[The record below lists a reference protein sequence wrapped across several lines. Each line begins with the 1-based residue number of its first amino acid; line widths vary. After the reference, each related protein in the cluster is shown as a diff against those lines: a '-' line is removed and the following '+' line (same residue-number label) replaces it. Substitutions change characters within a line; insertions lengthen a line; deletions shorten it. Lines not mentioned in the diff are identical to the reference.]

1 MMAEPQVITS
11 TIGVVVRNL
20 FDGLDEQERRLVMAR
35 MVRRSFRKG
44 DTLFHEGDLGD
55 SLHLLVKGRVAIRV
69 STPSGDVATLTV
81 LGPGSAFGEQ
91 ALLSSDSR
99 RTASVVALDPCESKV
114 LQRRDFEDLRA
125 RHPSVERF
133 LLDAMSEQVRRLSS
147 QVLEALYVSADVR
160 VIRRLNDLVGLYD
173 TGSAPVDIAVRQE
186 DVASMAGTTRPTA
199 NRVLKQLEDE
209 GVLTLGRGRI
219 VVLDPDRVADK
230 AR

>member
-1 MMAEPQVITS
+1 MAEPQVMAS
-11 TIGVVVRNL
+11 TIGLVLRSL

-91 ALLSSDSR
+91 ALLSADSR

-114 LQRRDFEDLRA
+114 LQRRDFEDLRT

-173 TGSAPVDIAVRQE
+173 TGTLPVDIAVRQE

-199 NRVLKQLEDE
+199 NRVLKQLEDD
-209 GVLTLGRGRI
+209 GVLTLSRGRI
-219 VVLDPDRVADK
+219 VVLDPDRVAQK

>member
-1 MMAEPQVITS
+1 M
-11 TIGVVVRNL
+11 
-20 FDGLDEQERRLVMAR
+20 MAR
-35 MVRRSFRKG
+35 MVRRAFRKG

-55 SLHLLVKGRVAIRV
+55 SLHLLVKGRVAVRV

-91 ALLSSDSR
+91 ALLSPDSR

-114 LQRRDFEDLRA
+114 LQRRDFEDLRT

-173 TGSAPVDIAVRQE
+173 TGGPPVDIAVRQE

-199 NRVLKQLEDE
+199 NRVLKQLEDD

-219 VVLDPDRVADK
+219 VVLDPAMVAKK

>member
-1 MMAEPQVITS
+1 
-11 TIGVVVRNL
+11 
-20 FDGLDEQERRLVMAR
+20 
-35 MVRRSFRKG
+35 
-44 DTLFHEGDLGD
+44 
-55 SLHLLVKGRVAIRV
+55 
-69 STPSGDVATLTV
+69 
-81 LGPGSAFGEQ
+81 
-91 ALLSSDSR
+91 
-99 RTASVVALDPCESKV
+99 
-114 LQRRDFEDLRA
+114 
-125 RHPSVERF
+125 
-133 LLDAMSEQVRRLSS
+133 
-147 QVLEALYVSADVR
+147 